1 MKGSPA
7 FYRRVLPALL
17 YMLGIFVGGSVPRGI
32 DTGLEF
38 SYQDKVLHLLV
49 FGGLVVLV
57 DRALS
62 ALLPTRRQSTRLWL
76 GGWRH
81 APTAAVTPTAP
92 LPSPSRPWTR
102 STMPR
107 SSEPLWTAGFAAVMQ
122 PKPWWSDDGAAW
134 GRFGRRIPH
143 LHR

>member
-1 MKGSPA
+1 MKGSPG

-17 YMLGIFVGGSVPRGI
+17 YMLGIFVGGSLPQGI

-76 GGWRH
+76 AIAITWAVGGLLELWQAH
-81 APTAAVTPTAP
+81 LPTRSAELGDWLADALGALLAAVVVWRMGGEGWPAEPAQAP
-92 LPSPSRPWTR
+92 ASKR
-102 STMPR
+102 
-107 SSEPLWTAGFAAVMQ
+107 
-122 PKPWWSDDGAAW
+122 
-134 GRFGRRIPH
+134 
-143 LHR
+143 